1 MPTIQVTSI
10 GRKLIENASWEVRSL
25 EGLSV
30 GQILTVN
37 IPLTDEALI
46 KAVGKIKASLLEKE
60 EDGYSVTL
68 TFLVDKFT
76 HMLELKSNMTLD
88 KMDGMAWVI
97 PSDRTVESIILYL
110 FNPELCDPK
119 FLALVK

>member
-10 GRKLIENASWEVRSL
+10 GRKLIENASWKVKSL

-30 GQILTVN
+30 GQYLTVN
-37 IPLTDEALI
+37 VPLVDEALI
-46 KAVGKIKASLLEKE
+46 KAIGKMKANLLEKE
-60 EDGYSVTL
+60 DDGYSITL

-76 HMLELKSNMTLD
+76 HMLELKSDMSLD
-88 KMDGMAWVI
+88 KMDGMAWIV
-97 PSDRTVESIILYL
+97 PMDRTVESIILYL

-119 FLALVK
+119 FLALIK

>member
-10 GRKLIENASWEVRSL
+10 GRKLIESASWKVKSL

-37 IPLTDEALI
+37 VPLVNEALI
-46 KAVGKIKASLLEKE
+46 KAIGKMKAGLLEKE
-60 EDGYSVTL
+60 DDGYSVTL

-76 HMLELKSNMTLD
+76 HMLELKPDMSLD

-97 PSDRTVESIILYL
+97 PTDRTVESIILYL

>member
-10 GRKLIENASWEVRSL
+10 GRKLIENASWKVKSL

-30 GQILTVN
+30 GQVLSVN
-37 IPLTDEALI
+37 VPLVDEALI
-46 KAVGKIKASLLEKE
+46 KVIGKMKASLLEKE
-60 EDGYSVTL
+60 DDGYSVTL

-76 HMLELKSNMTLD
+76 HMLELKPDMSLD
-88 KMDGMAWVI
+88 KMDGMAWVV
-97 PSDRTVESIILYL
+97 PVDRTVESIILYL

>member
-10 GRKLIENASWEVRSL
+10 GRKLIENASWEVKSL

-37 IPLTDEALI
+37 APLTDEALI
-46 KAVGKIKASLLEKE
+46 RAVGKIKAGLLEKE
-60 EDGYSVTL
+60 ENGYSVTL

-76 HMLELKSNMTLD
+76 HMLELKSDMTLD

-97 PSDRTVESIILYL
+97 PTDRTVESIILYL

>member
-10 GRKLIENASWEVRSL
+10 GRKLIENASWEVKSL

-37 IPLTDEALI
+37 APLTDEALI
-46 KAVGKIKASLLEKE
+46 RAVGKIKAGLLEKE

-97 PSDRTVESIILYL
+97 PTDRTVESIILYL